1 MEELEV
7 FLEEDIESS
16 DIFEEFEFGI
26 GESGG
31 YFIDLSRD
39 FLEGVEETGGMGAD
53 RGEERDFIEEG
64 GVRVEGVNV
73 VNEVIE

>member
-1 MEELEV
+1 
-7 FLEEDIESS
+7 
-16 DIFEEFEFGI
+16 
-26 GESGG
+26 
-31 YFIDLSRD
+31 
-39 FLEGVEETGGMGAD
+39 MGAD